1 MFDLSTTAE
10 RLRIV
15 KQAYH
20 EFLTLYAI
28 DQALDCPD
36 VTDRICRDVR
46 DAQDDPFGR
55 LIRLHGRG
63 PNADN

>member
-15 KQAYH
+15 KQAH
-20 EFLTLYAI
+20 HDFLTLWAV

-36 VTDRICRDVR
+36 VTDRICRDLR
-46 DAQDDPFGR
+46 DVGDDPFGR
-55 LIRLHGRG
+55 FIRLHSDR